1 MAEATGTNLAVSD
14 GADSDNEQ
22 KSGFMDTIGSTDMVR
37 QMTLVIV
44 LVISVAIAI
53 FVVLF
58 IQEPDFRP
66 LAKMDTEELIETL
79 DYLDANQIE
88 YQLEGNIVHVRVDQY
103 QKIKL
108 GMSREWQ

>member
-22 KSGFMDTIGSTDMVR
+22 KSGFMDTIGNTDMVR
-37 QMTLVIV
+37 QMTLVVV

-53 FVVLF
+53 FVVVF
-58 IQEPDFRP
+58 IQEPDYRP

-88 YQLEGNIVHVRVDQY
+88 FPL
-103 QKIKL
+103 
-108 GMSREWQ
+108 

>member
-37 QMTLVIV
+37 QMTLVVV

-66 LAKMDTEELIETL
+66 
-79 DYLDANQIE
+79 QI
-88 YQLEGNIVHVRVDQY
+88 GRAHV
-103 QKIKL
+103 
-108 GMSREWQ
+108 